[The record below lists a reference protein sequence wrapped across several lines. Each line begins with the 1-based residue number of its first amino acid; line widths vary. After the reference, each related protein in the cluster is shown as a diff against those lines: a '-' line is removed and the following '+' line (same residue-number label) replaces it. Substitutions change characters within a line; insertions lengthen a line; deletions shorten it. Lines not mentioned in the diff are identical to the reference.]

1 MSRFCLRSRCR
12 LDESRAFSLWFVLD
26 NKGTLRAQYG
36 TAAHLER
43 EFAWRDY
50 FIGAQGLSDDQIRQL
65 HAYLR
70 ARAREVLGLR
80 QAAAPATDAP
90 AAKLERPVTY

>member
-1 MSRFCLRSRCR
+1 MLREGRM
-12 LDESRAFSLWFVLD
+12 E
-26 NKGTLRAQYG
+26 KGMPQ
-36 TAAHLER
+36 
-43 EFAWRDY
+43 FKW
-50 FIGAQGLSDDQIRQL
+50 LSDDQIRQL